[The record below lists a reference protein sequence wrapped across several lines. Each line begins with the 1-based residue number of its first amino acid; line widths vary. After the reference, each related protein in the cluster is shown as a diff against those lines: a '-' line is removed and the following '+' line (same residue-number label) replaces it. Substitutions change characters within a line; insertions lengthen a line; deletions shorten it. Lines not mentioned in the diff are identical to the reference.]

1 MAARKKSAKTS
12 QKSEPG
18 PNFEEAIEEL
28 ESLVEA
34 MENEQ
39 LPLEELVANYEKGS
53 KLIAHCQSVL
63 ESARERIELITLG
76 NEDDSGLE
84 NQPLTHD
91 VGADP
96 DNQEAPPSS
105 ADATT
110 SPANQDDDIRLL

>member
-1 MAARKKSAKTS
+1 MAARKKSTKKKTGS
-12 QKSEPG
+12 DDG
-18 PNFEEAIEEL
+18 PNFEEALEEL
-28 ESLVEA
+28 EGLVEA

-76 NEDDSGLE
+76 NQDESGLE
-84 NQPLTHD
+84 NKPATDD

-96 DNQEAPPSS
+96 DDEGSPPAS
-105 ADATT
+105 
-110 SPANQDDDIRLL
+110 QDEDDIRLF

>member
-1 MAARKKSAKTS
+1 MAARKKSAKTPK
-12 QKSEPG
+12 KSEPG

-53 KLIAHCQSVL
+53 KLIAHCRSVL

-84 NQPLTHD
+84 NQPSTHD
-91 VGADP
+91 VGTDP
-96 DNQEAPPSS
+96 DHQEDPPSS
-105 ADATT
+105 ADGPT